1 MNYVV
6 YVQLAIRQ
14 RVVQALTNDSP
25 GGFTD
30 QDPETDIFKTRT
42 PFGLH
47 FGHVVSTAVFVL
59 SLIFIVFL
67 LF

>member
-1 MNYVV
+1 
-6 YVQLAIRQ
+6 
-14 RVVQALTNDSP
+14 VVQALTNDSP